1 MHKRVFGILEY
12 DKILLALKEHC
23 ASDAGGEAALA
34 LYPAEEAADVKRLLQ
49 ETYEAESMLIKQPAH
64 PITAFSDV
72 RTEVRRLKA
81 GASLNCTE
89 ILRTGSVMKA
99 AKRARQGIVQEDG
112 EGLLSRRA
120 EPLFC
125 SEELIRTIDI
135 SIIGEDEISDDA
147 SAALRDIRR
156 RIIRENEGVREKLQ
170 ALIKDSS
177 SAKYLQDAIVT
188 MREGRFVV
196 PVKQEHR
203 GAVKGIVHDQSGSG
217 QTLFVE
223 PLAVVEANNRL
234 RMLEAEE
241 KAEIERILA
250 EISDRLRP
258 HAGELEEDVAILT
271 YLDLVFAK
279 ASLARSMRAV
289 LPVLSEDGI
298 IDIRQGR
305 HPLID
310 PVRVVPVSV
319 RLGES
324 FKGLII
330 TGPNTGGKT
339 VTLKLCGLLQLMAQS
354 GLFVPAELGTRL
366 PVFQKIFA
374 DIGDEQSIEQ
384 SLSTFSSHMKNIT
397 SILKYAD
404 ARSLVLLDE
413 LGAGTDPAEGAALA
427 MSILEELEKKGASVL
442 ATTHYSEIK
451 AFAVS
456 SRFYEN
462 AGMEFDVESLSPT
475 YRLFIGI
482 PGLSNAFQISEKL
495 GLRRSVIERAKTLM
509 SEESLRFNEVIT
521 EAEAQ
526 REKAL
531 KERREAEKLKVST
544 LELSER
550 LKEQEQK
557 AEEKKDEIVKKAREE
572 ALAII
577 KEARDEAEAII
588 GELKKAAVNAP
599 ADVTRAAESARKRVK
614 LKLEGLQAE
623 TGRRRKKSAVKA
635 EELITGTS
643 VHILSLDAK
652 ATVIRPPDSRGNV
665 EVQAGV
671 MKLTVPMD
679 DLEIAESRE
688 KKAFRER
695 SGVQLTA
702 KPISLEIDLRGMT
715 IDEAMIE
722 LDKYLDDAFV
732 AGLTE
737 VSVIHG
743 KGTGALRIGIR
754 EFLRR
759 HPHAGTFR
767 DGRFGEGEMGV
778 TIVSLK

>member
-12 DKILLALKEHC
+12 DKILSMLKGHC
-23 ASDAGGEAALA
+23 VSDTGGQAALE
-34 LYPAEEAADVKRLLQ
+34 LYPGEEAADVKRLLN
-49 ETYEAESMLIKQPAH
+49 ETYEAESMLIKQPSLPVA
-64 PITAFSDV
+64 AFSDV
-72 RTEVRRLKA
+72 RTEVKRLKT
-81 GASLNCTE
+81 GASLNCAE
-89 ILRTGSVMKA
+89 ILRAASVLKA
-99 AKRARQGIVQEDG
+99 AKRAKQGIVQDG
-112 EGLLSRRA
+112 EGILYNRA
-120 EPLFC
+120 EPLFY
-125 SEELIRTIDI
+125 SDELIRTIDTAI
-135 SIIGEDEISDDA
+135 LSEDEVSDDA
-147 SAALRDIRR
+147 SPALRDIRR

-170 ALIKDSS
+170 TLIRDTGN
-177 SAKYLQDAIVT
+177 AKYLQDAIVT
-188 MREGRFVV
+188 MRAGRFVV

-241 KAEIERILA
+241 KAEIERILE
-250 EISDRLRP
+250 EISAKIRP
-258 HAGELEEDVAILT
+258 HADELNGDVSILT

-279 ASLARSMRAV
+279 AGLARSMRAV
-289 LPVLSEDGI
+289 LPAINESGV
-298 IDIRQGR
+298 IDIREGR

-310 PVRVVPVSV
+310 PAKVVPVSV
-319 RLGES
+319 KLGES

-354 GLFVPAELGTRL
+354 GLFVPAELGTKL
-366 PVFQKIFA
+366 PVFGKIFA

-397 SILKYAD
+397 SILRYAD
-404 ARSLVLLDE
+404 KRSLVLLDE

-451 AFAVS
+451 AFALS

-495 GLRRSVIERAKTLM
+495 GLKKGVIERARTLM
-509 SEESLRFNEVIT
+509 SEESLRFNEIIT
-521 EAEAQ
+521 EAEVQ
-526 REKAL
+526 REKAQ
-531 KERREAEKLKVST
+531 KERREAENLKNST

-550 LKEQEQK
+550 LKEQELR
-557 AEEKKDEIVKKAREE
+557 AEEKKEDILRKAREE
-572 ALAII
+572 ALLIVRN
-577 KEARDEAEAII
+577 ARDETESII
-588 GELKKAAVNAP
+588 GELKKTAAHAP

-614 LKLEGLQAE
+614 LRMEGLQAD
-623 TGRRRKKSAVKA
+623 TVRKRKAGGAKA
-635 EELITGTS
+635 EDLISGTP

-652 ATVIRPPDSRGNV
+652 ATVIRPPDARGNV
-665 EVQAGV
+665 EVQAGM
-671 MKLTVPMD
+671 MKLTVKTD
-679 DLEIAESRE
+679 DLEMAQEKD
-688 KKAFRER
+688 KKAYRER
-695 SGVQLTA
+695 NSVQLA
-702 KPISLEIDLRGMT
+702 VKSISLEIDLRGHA
-715 IDEAMIE
+715 IDEALIE
-722 LDKYLDDAFV
+722 LDKYLDDAYV

-737 VSVIHG
+737 VFVIHG
-743 KGTGALRIGIR
+743 KGTGALRLGIR

-759 HPHAGTFR
+759 HPHAGAFR

-778 TIVSLK
+778 TVVSLK